1 MNQKQTRVLLA
12 IVGLFLSLI
21 GLWTVPCHAW
31 TAAAVPP
38 LARPPRLPL
47 QDTSPVDTPTPTAT
61 PILTLTPTLTSTPQ
75 PTVTSAVPP
84 VLQITPSETP
94 TLTLTPSPT
103 PSPGGVT
110 GWVKEKSAMFAGIM
124 IAVLGLIFVGLL
136 VLFFRKRKTRQ
147 PKRTGTRPIT
157 PLKPVTPPTSPA
169 PARLVAT
176 DAEGQTQTFMLVA
189 EGFTIGRAADNQLVI
204 GPAFPGGE
212 TVSAHHARIFKQSED
227 WIIADLNSSNGI
239 YINGQRTGR
248 NLLRD
253 GWKVGIGSV
262 VFTFRAGKG
271 A

>member
-21 GLWTVPCHAW
+21 GLWTVPCRAW
-31 TAAAVPP
+31 AAAAVPP

-61 PILTLTPTLTSTPQ
+61 PTSTPQ
-75 PTVTSAVPP
+75 PTTTSTVPP
-84 VLQITPSETP
+84 VLQSTPSET
-94 TLTLTPSPT
+94 LTLLSPLPSPT

-110 GWVKEKSAMFAGIM
+110 GWVQENPIKFAGIM
-124 IAVLGLIFVGLL
+124 VAVLGLIFAGLL
-136 VLFFRKRKTRQ
+136 MLFFRRRKTRQ

-189 EGFTIGRAADNQLVI
+189 EGFTIGRAADNQLVV

-212 TVSAHHARIFKQSED
+212 TVSAHHARIFKQGED

>member
-12 IVGLFLSLI
+12 TVGLLLFLI
-21 GLWTVPCHAW
+21 GLWTVPCRAW
-31 TAAAVPP
+31 AAAAVPP
-38 LARPPRLPL
+38 LVRPPRLPL
-47 QDTSPVDTPTPTAT
+47 QDTSPLSTPMPTAT
-61 PILTLTPTLTSTPQ
+61 PTSTPTSTPQ
-75 PTVTSAVPP
+75 PTATSAVTSA
-84 VLQITPSETP
+84 LQIPPSETP
-94 TLTLTPSPT
+94 ALTPTLPP
-103 PSPGGVT
+103 PSPGGLT
-110 GWVKEKSAMFAGIM
+110 GWVRENPVMFAGIM
-124 IAVLGLIFVGLL
+124 VAVLGLIFVGLL

-157 PLKPVTPPTSPA
+157 PLKPATPPTPPA

-176 DAEGQTQTFMLVA
+176 DVGGQTQTFMLVA

-212 TVSAHHARIFKQSED
+212 TVSAHHARIFKQGED

-253 GWKVGIGSV
+253 GWKVGIGGV

>member
-84 VLQITPSETP
+84 VLQTTPSETP
-94 TLTLTPSPT
+94 TPSPT

-110 GWVKEKSAMFAGIM
+110 GGVKEKSAMFAGIM

-157 PLKPVTPPTSPA
+157 PLKPLKPVTPPTSPA

-212 TVSAHHARIFKQSED
+212 TVSAHHARIFKQGED

>member
-12 IVGLFLSLI
+12 TVGLLLFLI
-21 GLWTVPCHAW
+21 GLWTVPCRAW
-31 TAAAVPP
+31 AAAAVPP
-38 LARPPRLPL
+38 LVRPPRLFL
-47 QDTSPVDTPTPTAT
+47 QGTSPLSTP
-61 PILTLTPTLTSTPQ
+61 TSTPQ
-75 PTVTSAVPP
+75 PTATSAVTSA
-84 VLQITPSETP
+84 LQIPPSETP
-94 TLTLTPSPT
+94 ALTPTLPP
-103 PSPGGVT
+103 PSPGGLT
-110 GWVKEKSAMFAGIM
+110 GWVQENPIMFAGLM
-124 IAVLGLIFVGLL
+124 VAVLGLIFVGLL

-157 PLKPVTPPTSPA
+157 PLKPATPPA

-176 DAEGQTQTFMLVA
+176 DVGGQTQTFMLVA

-212 TVSAHHARIFKQSED
+212 TVSAHHARIFKQGED

-253 GWKVGIGSV
+253 GWKVGIGGV